1 MRKPYITFTFI
12 SLLLAFAIL
21 SSSVLAEDIFK
32 PIVNKLLGMGII
44 NAMLLFLFS
53 AIIYAVLGKSKLF
66 GESPIINGV
75 IAFIA
80 AFLIFIFPFITGVSL
95 VNPLSIFFTQTV
107 VVLIFMMTAF
117 LLASFFYPNMPK
129 FLAEQ
134 FTHRSTLMV
143 MIGLAIGLFILSG
156 LITTFLS
163 AFSTTPSGDTSGGG
177 STTKLPTDVLIIAAG
192 LIVFIIILLVAS
204 SVVTHAA

>member
-1 MRKPYITFTFI
+1 MKKLYITFTFI

-32 PIVNKLLGMGII
+32 PIVSKLLGMGII
-44 NAMLLFLFS
+44 NAMLLFLFA
-53 AIIYAVLGKSKLF
+53 AIIYALLTKSKIF

-95 VNPLSIFFTQTV
+95 VNPLSIFFTQSIV
-107 VVLIFMMTAF
+107 ILIFLMVGF
-117 LLASFFYPNMPK
+117 LAASFFYPNMPK

-163 AFSTTPSGDTSGGG
+163 AFSTTPSGDSSGGG

-204 SVVTHAA
+204 SVVTHVG

>member
-1 MRKPYITFTFI
+1 MRKLYITFTFV

-21 SSSVLAEDIFK
+21 SSSVLAADIFK

-44 NAMLLFLFS
+44 NAMLLFLFA
-53 AIIYAVLGKSKLF
+53 AIIYALLTKSKIF

-95 VNPLSIFFTQTV
+95 VNPLSIFFTQSIV
-107 VVLIFMMTAF
+107 ILVF
-117 LLASFFYPNMPK
+117 LMVGFLAASFFYPNMPK

-204 SVVTHAA
+204 SVVTHAG